1 MIVRTPTIT
10 SVIVMNSPKLSA
22 TITPNP
28 SEFRFHNIAVDTAA
42 PARPMIPSQPIG
54 IFSPGLR
61 KASIPI
67 DANAARVTDTIGTI
81 AAMSVLHIYL
91 AVHHAEFRMQTLP
104 GRGTRLRNQFDIA
117 PQSTGTRGLQLEFLI
132 LNFVL
137 HADRLARLDALD
149 HAADRRLHRLREQ
162 RRDDAHHQRHD

>member
-28 SEFRFHNIAVDTAA
+28 SEFRFHSIAVDAAA
-42 PARPMIPSQPIG
+42 PANPTIPSHPIG

-67 DANAARVTDTIGTI
+67 DASAARVTDTIGTM
-81 AAMSVLHIYL
+81 AAMSVLNIYL
-91 AVHHAEFRMQTLP
+91 AVHRAEFRMQTLP
-104 GRGTRLRNQFDIA
+104 GGGTGLRHQFDVA
-117 PQSTGTRGLQLEFLI
+117 AQSTGTRGLQLEFWI

-137 HADRLARLDALD
+137 HA
-149 HAADRRLHRLREQ
+149 
-162 RRDDAHHQRHD
+162 